1 MSDNQ
6 NRGVND
12 LAKYDAMT
20 TEELEEILRL
30 DVDAPEGQETDTD
43 ILLYVM
49 EVLVERKRTQNSHT
63 ENRALEAYES
73 FKNNY
78 MPEVENDPIAPTE
91 KEKPR
96 VRSLRWLRALS
107 AAAAVL
113 MIIVLGSVT
122 AKAFGVDVWQ
132 SVVKWTQETFHFGGA
147 GQADDAPEGTG
158 SLQHTSLQEV
168 LVSAGIDTKLAPT
181 SIPDGYQLTDITIDQ
196 TPMQDVYIAIYR
208 NEDSEFKITVRNHL
222 NSNPQ
227 YVEQSDD
234 LIETYESSGIIYYIF
249 FNNERTQAVWIT
261 GSFECH
267 IQGDLTIE
275 KLKLMIDSIG
285 KG

>member
-73 FKNNY
+73 FKKNY

-91 KEKPR
+91 KVTPR

-107 AAAAVL
+107 AVAAVL

-132 SVVKWTQETFHFGGA
+132 SVVKWTQETFHFGS
-147 GQADDAPEGTG
+147 GQQVDEGPDSQDNLPYKSFEDTLRKG
-158 SLQHTSLQEV
+158 
-168 LVSAGIDTKLAPT
+168 GIDTPLVPT
-181 SIPDGYQLTDITIDQ
+181 WIPDGYQLVDITVDQ
-196 TPMQDVYIAIYR
+196 TPLLDMYTARYLSREKELI
-208 NEDSEFKITVRNHL
+208 FTVRNHL
-222 NSNPQ
+222 ESDPQ
-227 YVEQSDD
+227 YVEQSKDFVE
-234 LIETYESSGIIYYIF
+234 IYESSGIAYYLLS
-249 FNNERTQAVWIT
+249 NNEHTQAIWIVE
-261 GSFECH
+261 SYECY
-267 IQGDLTIE
+267 ILGDLTIDE
-275 KLKLMIDSIG
+275 LKMMIDSIE

>member
-1 MSDNQ
+1 MSENQ
-6 NRGVND
+6 YRRLQELSKFD
-12 LAKYDAMT
+12 TMT

-30 DVDAPEGQETDTD
+30 DAETPDEQESDTKM
-43 ILLYVM
+43 LLYIM
-49 EVLVERKRTQNSHT
+49 GILADRRKKTGHT
-63 ENRALEAYES
+63 GKTALEAYES
-73 FKNNY
+73 FKKHY
-78 MPEVENDPIAPTE
+78 LPEVENDPIAPTE
-91 KEKPR
+91 KVKPR
-96 VRSLRWLRALS
+96 VRTLRWLRALS

-113 MIIVLGSVT
+113 MIIVLGTVT

-132 SVVKWTQETFHFGGA
+132 SVVKWTQETFHFGDGLA
-147 GQADDAPEGTG
+147 TVDGPEGTG

-168 LVSAGIDTKLAPT
+168 LISAGIDTELAPT
-181 SIPDGYQLTDITIDQ
+181 LIPDGYQLTDITVDQ

-208 NEDSEFKITVRNHL
+208 NGEHELKITVRNHL

-249 FNNERTQAVWIT
+249 SNNERTQVVWIT
-261 GSFECH
+261 DSFECY
-267 IQGDLTIE
+267 IFGDATIE
-275 KLKLMIDSIG
+275 EMKMMIDSIG